1 MTEPKGGIEVSTT
14 APVLVR
20 HRIHDRPVPARR
32 WGTVLFSDEVY
43 HRHAGPR
50 RYFWLLGEDVQLVYE
65 PFGWH
70 DEWYV
75 DLVSVSESDSG
86 ETACY
91 TVSDELVDIVVES
104 MGPTYRII
112 DLDEIADALA
122 SGRVTG
128 GQLGRT
134 LASAQRFL
142 DRYLHRGARFPPPQ
156 IAPFFASDH
165 RYPLWSPVPGGTCG
179 TGFVR

>member
-1 MTEPKGGIEVSTT
+1 MYTERVGGDSLHPEP
-14 APVLVR
+14 ALVR
-20 HRIHDRPVPARR
+20 HRIHDQPVPARR

-65 PFGWH
+65 PFGWR

-75 DLVSVSESDSG
+75 DLVSVSESDSDG
-86 ETACY
+86 AYCY
-91 TVSDELVDIVVES
+91 TVSDELVDIVVEGT
-104 MGPTYRII
+104 GPAYRII
-112 DLDEIADALA
+112 DLDEIGDALA
-122 SGRVTG
+122 TGRVTAA
-128 GQLGRT
+128 QLGRT

-156 IAPFFASDH
+156 IAPFFAPDH
-165 RYPLWSPVPGGTCG
+165 EYPFWSHPAGPAAPPRPT
-179 TGFVR
+179 

>member
-1 MTEPKGGIEVSTT
+1 MGGDRLNAE
-14 APVLVR
+14 PVLVR
-20 HRIHDRPVPARR
+20 HRIHDEPVPARR

-65 PFGWH
+65 PFGWR

-75 DLVSVSESDSG
+75 DLVSVSENDSG
-86 ETACY
+86 GTACY
-91 TVSDELVDIVVES
+91 TVSDELVDIVVEGT
-104 MGPTYRII
+104 GPAYRII
-112 DLDEIADALA
+112 DLDKIGGALA
-122 SGRVTG
+122 GGQVTG
-128 GQLGRT
+128 ARAGRT

-156 IAPFFASDH
+156 IAPLFAPDH
-165 RYPLWSPVPGGTCG
+165 QYPFWNCLPGGTCG
-179 TGFVR
+179 PGSVR

>member
-1 MTEPKGGIEVSTT
+1 MDGHSVSPE
-14 APVLVR
+14 PVLVQ
-20 HRIHDRPVPARR
+20 HRTHDRPVPARR

-65 PFGWH
+65 PFGWR

-75 DLVSVSESDSG
+75 DLVSVSETDSG
-86 ETACY
+86 GTRCY
-91 TVSDELVDIVVES
+91 SVSDELVDIVVEG

-112 DLDEIADALA
+112 DLDEIGDALA
-122 SGRVTG
+122 G
-128 GQLGRT
+128 GQVTAARLSKT
-134 LASAQRFL
+134 LTRAQRFL

-156 IAPFFASDH
+156 IAPFFAPDH
-165 RYPLWSPVPGGTCG
+165 QYPFWNRLPGGTCG
-179 TGFVR
+179 TGSVR